1 MKGEQKMAEQKKGMW
16 VVFKMDKTTMS
27 TAEWRERFSGSYD
40 IFRDMP
46 GIFSKCWWVDHEKGV
61 WGAFYI
67 FNSEKELQDYIA
79 SDLWVNKVP
88 EKYGSKA
95 EITIVD
101 PGPILCKEITTN
113 AGDSWVT
120 E

>member
-1 MKGEQKMAEQKKGMW
+1 MAEEKRGMW
-16 VVFKMDKTTMS
+16 VVFKMDKKMS
-27 TAEWRERFSGSYD
+27 SAEWKERFSGGYA

-46 GIFSKCWWVDHEKGV
+46 AIFSKCWWVDQKKGV

-88 EKYGSKA
+88 EKYGA
-95 EITIVD
+95 VPEVTIVD
-101 PGPILCKEITTN
+101 PGPILCK
-113 AGDSWVT
+113 SVVT
-120 E
+120 EAENSWLTDD